1 MWSELKY
8 VKAEYLPNQFV
19 TSIQGKKN
27 GYQCTVPCDELNNN
41 YINIMKLVDA
51 GQLTIEGTGGKY
63 QCFEDLTIKDE
74 T

>member
-41 YINIMKLVDA
+41 YIN
-51 GQLTIEGTGGKY
+51 
-63 QCFEDLTIKDE
+63 
-74 T
+74 

>member
-27 GYQCTVPCDELNNN
+27 GYQCTVPCDELN
-41 YINIMKLVDA
+41 MRLQKMLEQLWQKLKE
-51 GQLTIEGTGGKY
+51 LTNRLREK
-63 QCFEDLTIKDE
+63 FKS
-74 T
+74 

>member
-8 VKAEYLPNQFV
+8 VKVEYLPNRFM

-27 GYQCTVPCDELNNN
+27 GNLCAIPCDELNND

-51 GQLTIEGTGGKY
+51 GELTIEGTGGKY